1 MLYVAVEKRSQRDS
15 QLSFAPLTDET
26 KTDAWDFSPTL
37 HITGSKK
44 QSEERAAL
52 FAVRVHVI
60 VSRYVVLYNSKS
72 HRQLVLAP
80 FLATHHY

>member
-1 MLYVAVEKRSQRDS
+1 MPPATVLARSSGRLKVTQSHIPIYDH
-15 QLSFAPLTDET
+15 LT
-26 KTDAWDFSPTL
+26 P

-60 VSRYVVLYNSKS
+60 VMFITGTPL
-72 HRQLVLAP
+72 
-80 FLATHHY
+80 HHSCHDWSYGHTLFQGH

>member
-1 MLYVAVEKRSQRDS
+1 MTTAEPDPNTEPKSAGARH
-15 QLSFAPLTDET
+15 LT
-26 KTDAWDFSPTL
+26 P

-60 VSRYVVLYNSKS
+60 VMPAVHPKASRL
-72 HRQLVLAP
+72 
-80 FLATHHY
+80 

>member
-1 MLYVAVEKRSQRDS
+1 MGIPASKNIIDWLLYRFI
-15 QLSFAPLTDET
+15 LFFLT
-26 KTDAWDFSPTL
+26 P

-60 VSRYVVLYNSKS
+60 VM
-72 HRQLVLAP
+72 P
-80 FLATHHY
+80 I

>member
-1 MLYVAVEKRSQRDS
+1 MLTIPRLFFPILPKPSRQK
-15 QLSFAPLTDET
+15 SFSTASTP
-26 KTDAWDFSPTL
+26 

-60 VSRYVVLYNSKS
+60 VMCFHTILSLSMYPTTD
-72 HRQLVLAP
+72 P
-80 FLATHHY
+80 FSIK